1 MDLHAAAQTRCP
13 RDAGHGAFHSTT
25 QVLAGDVAMLE
36 FETTVDGKY
45 VNWIDIIRCD
55 DTGRIVEFRVMIRPL
70 HRCTRRCTRMKG
82 EKDAVR
88 DPAAQHP

>member
-1 MDLHAAAQTRCP
+1 MDLQAAVQTRCP

-45 VNWIDIIRCD
+45 VNWINIIRCD
-55 DTGRIVEFRVMIRPL
+55 DTGRIVEFRATIRTTASMPS
-70 HRCTRRCTRMKG
+70 RCTRLSMKPG
-82 EKDAVR
+82 
-88 DPAAQHP
+88 